1 MQVTIDAPDYD
12 VHDFVIKD
20 GATEPALVA
29 TLRDDD
35 GNAVDLTGASV
46 EFRMKQAGADALK
59 VDDACLVTDSS
70 GGEVTYEWSA
80 SDTDTV
86 GHYNAEFAVDY
97 SGETGNN
104 FAADEYFPSDEYL
117 SIRVMSHL

>member
-46 EFRMKQAGADALK
+46 DFRMKQASADTRQ
-59 VDDACLVTDSS
+59 VDASCVVTDADQ
-70 GGEVTYEWSA
+70 GEVTYEWSDT
-80 SDTDTV
+80 DTDTV

-97 SGETGNN
+97 SGGSDY
-104 FAADEYFPSDEYL
+104 DEYFPSDEYL
-117 SIRVMSHL
+117 SIRVMASL